1 MARAQDLIA
10 TAYRRLTLEA
20 PAFDRLKLVLRLELR
35 GRGDVQVFRV
45 RTPGPDV
52 TKQEP
57 EDARIDVSM
66 ARPHFNALA
75 EDGTLKDWREAYDQ
89 GHIKVSG
96 DRQVQRLI
104 GELVSRHEGRARTRK
119 VH

>member
-10 TAYRRLTLEA
+10 QAYRRLTLEA

-45 RTPGPDV
+45 RTPGPEIKKEDP
-52 TKQEP
+52 Q
-57 EDARIDVSM
+57 DARIDVSIP
-66 ARPHFNALA
+66 RSHFNELA
-75 EDGTLKDWREAYDQ
+75 ADGTLSDWRKAYEE

-104 GELVSRHEGRARTRK
+104 AELVSRHDQRARTRK
-119 VH
+119 VR